1 MDMILWDF
9 VFKDLGLVVLM
20 GLVAWLAPRVREG
33 RLWPALGV
41 AWQGP
46 QRLRGQ
52 GRAADPTR
60 QRRDRTPS
68 PQATVA
74 LEAGGAGPYA
84 RGAGDHRAAA
94 QERSR
99 AAQPPP
105 PRSSSSSRRGSSGC
119 SRGSAGDAAGRSS
132 WRRDG
137 AGRARTRPD

>member
-60 QRRDRTPS
+60 
-68 PQATVA
+68 AA
-74 LEAGGAGPYA
+74 AGPYPVA
-84 RGAGDHRAAA
+84 AGD
-94 QERSR
+94 
-99 AAQPPP
+99 
-105 PRSSSSSRRGSSGC
+105 RG
-119 SRGSAGDAAGRSS
+119 
-132 WRRDG
+132 
-137 AGRARTRPD
+137 P